1 MFLPAHPSLDSVDS
15 ISISIGVSVSFLKL
29 FTDDDYYYD
38 YWTVLRSTQVPEFDK
53 AIFNPKTKIGQLI
66 GPVSTKV
73 STLIFTNTRTNR
85 HVYRK

>member
-1 MFLPAHPSLDSVDS
+1 MFLPAHPSLDLVDS
-15 ISISIGVSVSFLKL
+15 ISISMDVAVSFLKL
-29 FTDDDYYYD
+29 FTDDDYDYYC
-38 YWTVLRSTQVPEFDK
+38 TVLRPTQVPEFDK
-53 AIFNPKTKIGQLI
+53 AIFNPDTKIGQLI